1 MLHNFLCLISFIWNL
16 VKTWKKA
23 ETMYY
28 VENQIEFCTCVSK
41 GSKMSKQSVFMYNL
55 DNFSILIIAAP
66 DMLWQPWN
74 IHFK

>member
-1 MLHNFLCLISFIWNL
+1 
-16 VKTWKKA
+16 
-23 ETMYY
+23 MYY

-66 DMLWQPWN
+66 DML
-74 IHFK
+74 